1 MEKETFSGVG
11 GPGADQMNRRVAR
24 KHAMSTAV
32 TTLGW
37 WVRTFRWDGVD
48 GVTRRRRDGVWCGCG

>member
-1 MEKETFSGVG
+1 MEKETFSAVG
-11 GPGADQMNRRVAR
+11 GPRADHMNRRVANE
-24 KHAMSTAV
+24 HAMSTTV

-48 GVTRRRRDGVWCGCG
+48 AVMRRHRDGAWCGCG